1 MHSFNDLKKN
11 LKKNLTD
18 CKKIKLAIIADNA
31 SQLINTAIKGYGY
44 EVCIDF
50 EVFEAE
56 YNQIDLI
63 IHSTNSELYEFEPDI
78 VFINYS
84 TEHLLKDFYKKN
96 IEEQKNYASSFNKNI
111 EVLIQVLSSNSKSK
125 IIINTLPEINDSIFG
140 NFAAKTNH
148 SFVYQL
154 RKLNFLLAEQAQQND
169 KMFLLDVAML
179 QSQYGR
185 NELFDAKMYL
195 SGDFVYSLDFLP
207 KLAKNFCDI
216 VLAITGVFKKCL
228 ILDLDNT
235 LWGGIIGDDG
245 INGIQIGE
253 LGVGKAFTEFQ
264 LWIKQLKQ
272 RGIILGVCSKNTE
285 EIAKEPFEQNTDMV
299 LKLDDIAIFVANWE
313 TKVDNIRYIQQ
324 TLNIGMDSMVFV
336 DDNPFEREMV
346 KSGIQEITVPEMPED
361 PAEYIS
367 YLRTLN
373 LFETATVTEEDGDR
387 TKQYQEESKRNTFL
401 KSFQNED
408 EFLQNLE
415 MFAESKAFDSFTSPR
430 VAQLSQRSNQFNL
443 RTVRYTETD
452 IVKIS
457 SSNKFATFTF
467 SLKDKFGNHGLIG
480 AIVLEKKD
488 DETLFIDTLI
498 MSCRVLKRTMENFM
512 LNKIVSFALENNF
525 KKIIGE
531 YIPTKKNGIVANLYK
546 DLGFTEDNGNWIQN
560 IISYQIKK
568 SHITEI
574 NNGN

>member
-1 MHSFNDLKKN
+1 MEFS
-11 LKKNLTD
+11 
-18 CKKIKLAIIADNA
+18 AA
-31 SQLINTAIKGYGY
+31 S
-44 EVCIDF
+44 
-50 EVFEAE
+50 
-56 YNQIDLI
+56 
-63 IHSTNSELYEFEPDI
+63 S
-78 VFINYS
+78 
-84 TEHLLKDFYKKN
+84 HLSKDFYKKN
-96 IEEQKNYASSFNKNI
+96 IEEQKNYAASFNQNI
-111 EVLIQVLSSNSKSK
+111 EALVQVLSSNLKSK
-125 IIINTLPEINDSIFG
+125 IVINTLPEINDSVFG

-154 RKLNFLLAEQAQQND
+154 RKLNFLLAEQARQND
-169 KMFLLDVAML
+169 KMFLLDVAIL

-185 NELFDAKMYL
+185 NEVFDAKMYL
-195 SGDFVYSLDFLP
+195 SGDFVYSVDFLP

-216 VLAITGVFKKCL
+216 VLAITGTFKKCL

-285 EIAKEPFEQNTDMV
+285 EIAKEPFEQNPDMI

-324 TLNIGMDSMVFV
+324 TLNIGMDSMVFI

-346 KSGIQEITVPEMPED
+346 KSGIKEITVPEMPED
-361 PAEYIS
+361 PAEYVA

-408 EFLQNLE
+408 EFLTNLE
-415 MFAESKAFDSFTSPR
+415 MIAESKAFDSFTNPR

-452 IVKIS
+452 ILEIS
-457 SSNKFATFTF
+457 NSSKFATFTF

-480 AIVLEKKD
+480 AIILEKKD
-488 DETLFIDTLI
+488 TEILFIDTLI

-512 LNKIVSFALENNF
+512 LNHIVNYALEYNF
-525 KKIIGE
+525 RTIVGE

-546 DLGFTEDNGNWIQN
+546 DLGFTESNSQWTLDTA
-560 IISYQIKK
+560 SYQIKK
-568 SHITEI
+568 THITEN
-574 NNGN
+574 NNGH